1 MISIINYK
9 AGNLTSVERAL
20 KHLDIPCRVTN
31 NSEEIMA
38 SSKVIFPGVGAAGK
52 AMEFI
57 RSENIDKILYD
68 VIAKNTPFLGI
79 CLGTQ
84 IILDKSEENDTSCL
98 KIIPGISKRFPD
110 SGIKIPHMGWNN
122 ISINRP
128 HPILSGIDPR
138 AQFYFVHS
146 FYPDPE
152 REEDTIATTHYGVT
166 FASIIGRKNIVA
178 TQFHPEKSGRY
189 GLQMLKNFSKWDGY
203 VK

>member
-20 KHLDIPCRVTN
+20 KHLDIPCRITN
-31 NSEEIMA
+31 NPEEIMA

-57 RSENIDKILYD
+57 RSKRLDNILYD
-68 VIAKNTPFLGI
+68 VIAENIPFLGI

-122 ISINRP
+122 ISIIRP
-128 HPILSGIDPR
+128 HPILSGIDPG

-146 FYPDPE
+146 FYPAPE

-166 FASIIGRKNIVA
+166 FASIIGRGNIVA